1 MRLINWLGI
10 VALSLATV
18 TTSATEPKKQPRL
31 ASDTVI
37 DEAERA
43 PLNPFAV
50 SGRWNAPFAPF
61 TVIGNVNYVGTAG
74 VSAWLITSP
83 KGHIL
88 IDGILPQ
95 SVPLITANIK
105 ALGFDIRDVKY
116 LLNSHAHIDHAGGLA
131 GLQRAS
137 GAVMIASAA
146 DRPFLEAGDIG
157 HGPSGGMTFPPVRVD
172 RIIGDGAKVSI
183 GGVTL
188 TAHLTPGHSPGCTSW
203 SMAAKGPDNIRR
215 KLFFHCSATI
225 AGQSLTPEAYPGIV
239 TNFSKTF
246 AKVATIKA
254 DIFLGNHDNFFDLK
268 EKRDRQIAG
277 DANAF
282 VDAGELQ
289 RFNALMERQFEA
301 ALKAKP

>member
-1 MRLINWLGI
+1 MKVINWLGI
-10 VALSLATV
+10 VTLSLATV
-18 TTSATEPKKQPRL
+18 TTSAAVPNKQPRL
-31 ASDTVI
+31 ASDALI
-37 DEAERA
+37 DGAERA

-61 TVIGNVNYVGTAG
+61 KIIANVYYVGTAG

-95 SVPLITANIK
+95 SVPSIMANIK
-105 ALGFDIRDVKY
+105 AMGFDIRDVKY

-157 HGPSGGMTFPPVRVD
+157 HGPSGGMKFPPIRVD

-203 SMAAKGPDNIRR
+203 SMAAKGTDNIRR
-215 KLFFHCSATI
+215 TLFFHCSATI
-225 AGQSLTPEAYPGIV
+225 AGQSLDPEAYPGIV
-239 TNFSKTF
+239 ANFSKTF
-246 AKVATIKA
+246 AKVAAIKA

-268 EKRDRQIAG
+268 AKRDRQIAG
-277 DANAF
+277 NANAF

-289 RFNALMERQFEA
+289 RFNALMQKQFEA
-301 ALKAKP
+301 AVKAKR